1 MLIDRYLPTYD
12 VTEVCETSLHAPPD
26 VTYAAI
32 RETRCRV
39 GDRLGRPLLA
49 ERRAAFPVVSEAGV

>member
-26 VTYAAI
+26 VTYAA
-32 RETRCRV
+32 RWV
-39 GDRLGRPLLA
+39 LLA
-49 ERRAAFPVVSEAGV
+49 EEPGVELVIGSVGRFWRSGVRPFPS